1 MKKNIIILS
10 FILIA
15 ILLVINYRTPF
26 LTKEKSSWSVG
37 FGHFDNLE
45 DSKNIEDK
53 YIFSKEKLK
62 LIDTT
67 TIFLADP
74 FFIYE
79 KDKYYLFFEHQKN
92 KPGADISLMVSDD
105 GLHYKFKGS
114 VLDETF
120 HLSYP
125 QVFKHEDDFYMI
137 PESQGA
143 QNVLLYKSYNFPYDW
158 RVKDTLL
165 KNIKLKD
172 PTIYLSD
179 DYNILLGSDD
189 EMNLHLYHADSL
201 LGKWSAHENKTV
213 MMGTEARPGGRFI
226 EMEDNIYI
234 PIQNSTKGYGYGLS
248 LYKFEYN
255 DGDYKIN
262 RTFPL
267 HLKANPAIQAFN
279 AGMHHLDF
287 QKVKDKYYAVYDGN
301 TFENNPKTKL
311 NIRGPLKWNYKDF
324 MNWVLK

>member
-1 MKKNIIILS
+1 MA
-10 FILIA
+10 A

-26 LTKEKSSWSVG
+26 FTKEKSSWSVG
-37 FGHFDNLE
+37 FGHFENLE

-62 LIDTT
+62 LIDRS

-79 KDKYYLFFEHQKN
+79 NNKYYLFFEHQKK

-105 GLHYKFKGS
+105 GIHYEFKGS
-114 VLDETF
+114 VLDEKF

-125 QVFKHEDDFYMI
+125 QVFKYEDDFYMI
-137 PESQGA
+137 PETQAA
-143 QNVLLYKSYNFPYDW
+143 QQVLLYQSYDFPYDW
-158 RVKDTLL
+158 KVKDTLL
-165 KNIKLKD
+165 KNTKLKD

-179 DYNILLGSDD
+179 EYNILLGSDD
-189 EMNLHLYHADSL
+189 EMNLHLYHSESL
-201 LGKWSAHENKTV
+201 FEGWQAHDNKIV
-213 MMGTEARPGGRFI
+213 MMGTEARAGGRFV
-226 EMEDNIYI
+226 EYEDDLYI

-248 LYKFEYN
+248 LYKFEYK
-255 DGDYKIN
+255 DGDYKID
-262 RTFPL
+262 RAFPF
-267 HLKANPAIQAFN
+267 HLKANSAIKAFN

-287 QKVKDKYYAVYDGN
+287 QKVNNQYYAVYDGN
-301 TFENNPKTKL
+301 TFKENAKTKL